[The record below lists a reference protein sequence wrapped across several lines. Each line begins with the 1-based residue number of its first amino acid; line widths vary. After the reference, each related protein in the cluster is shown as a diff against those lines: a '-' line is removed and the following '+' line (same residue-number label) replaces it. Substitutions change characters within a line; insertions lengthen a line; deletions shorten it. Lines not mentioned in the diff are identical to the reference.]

1 MSTIATM
8 SSIEGLKGEF
18 QFVADMLETSPWLE
32 PVFAQLAPLL
42 IIVANEVLKM
52 ILEYLSM
59 FEGPISGAVV
69 QASLFVKLAAFMIIQ
84 TFFVTAISG
93 GLLSTLSDLIEQ
105 PTQIINLLANS
116 LPTQSTFFIQIL
128 LVDTF
133 INMGTSTRS

>member
-1 MSTIATM
+1 MSTIATL

-18 QFVADMLETSPWLE
+18 KFVADMLEVAPWLE
-32 PVFAQLAPLL
+32 PIFAQLAPLL
-42 IIVANEVLKM
+42 IIVANEVLKI
-52 ILEYLSM
+52 ILEYMSM

-69 QASLFVKLAAFMIIQ
+69 QASLFGKLAVFMIIQ

-105 PTQIINLLANS
+105 PTEIINLLANS

>member
-1 MSTIATM
+1 MSTIATL

-18 QFVADMLETSPWLE
+18 KFVADMLEVAPWLE
-32 PVFAQLAPLL
+32 PIFAQLAPLL
-42 IIVANEVLKM
+42 IIVANEVLKI

-69 QASLFVKLAAFMIIQ
+69 QASLFGKLAVFMIIQ

-105 PTQIINLLANS
+105 PTEIINLLANS

>member
-1 MSTIATM
+1 
-8 SSIEGLKGEF
+8 
-18 QFVADMLETSPWLE
+18 
-32 PVFAQLAPLL
+32 L
-42 IIVANEVLKM
+42 IIVANEVLKI

-69 QASLFVKLAAFMIIQ
+69 QASLFGKLAVFMIIQ

-105 PTQIINLLANS
+105 PTEIINLLANS